1 MLGLI
6 TILVFVALIA
16 VPGFYII
23 TRKVF
28 PKRSKKSAAWTTGI
42 LTVILI
48 GVLAAFMCTAL

>member
-16 VPGFYII
+16 VPAFYII

-28 PKRSKKSAAWTTGI
+28 PKKSIKSAAWTLGI
-42 LTVILI
+42 LTAILI